1 MHLWLIYCANYTENA
16 SAQSLSWISSQ
27 NRSKMS
33 ERKETRSK
41 RDRFSSPPLYPRAKN
56 AIWTM
61 RGHAEWKTGSG
72 KGMGLNCAILINVAR
87 STLHGHPSSAGSFN
101 RVETFRVNYF
111 PVELELHGQGKERG
125 GEGDV
130 FHTLDGED
138 RRTNGKREKKRFSR
152 ISNEKTR

>member
-1 MHLWLIYCANYTENA
+1 MANLLRELHRKRICPISLVNLLPEPFQDVGKKRNSLEKRSILIAA
-16 SAQSLSWISSQ
+16 ALSACQECDLNDARQ
-27 NRSKMS
+27 
-33 ERKETRSK
+33 
-41 RDRFSSPPLYPRAKN
+41 P
-56 AIWTM
+56 
-61 RGHAEWKTGSG
+61 RGHAEWKTGSR

-125 GEGDV
+125 GDV